1 MYLRDWRPMTELT
14 VFDILVRTLDSQERR
29 SLLDR
34 ILASSEVSQTP
45 LRADDEDEKMVDLA
59 GEYKRMSLFRRLLI
73 LIRSLFTGQDRF
85 AVLTQMLLRRLEG
98 MIERHGAGLAH
109 FRRRTFEM
117 RMYDELA
124 ALRMSVHSLRSPLDL
139 AMRREK
145 EEFIAFLAGVGMPE
159 VQKRLMEVSD
169 PESQWRDD
177 MELDSGSFRTELV
190 RRCDETLEAIPREPR
205 RAVYLDVQA
214 LNALARLA
222 LHPFGAM
229 LACFHPSGRGEE
241 RSCGFS
247 ELARYLVALSEVLAA
262 VKVPPTAEALRAL
275 FLYCYKDSLLD
286 PTFRLDEHLKA
297 DLITVE
303 SALNGIREFNEAVPI
318 NLVVKYATGNL
329 GYQPKTP
336 GGGEDWYAV
345 YKSFWRRRLSRNY
358 ALFYRGKM
366 VERLAARAVAYLG
379 VAKLPELSEYRS
391 EQFDGESR
399 LRHVLSLAFLKGFFQ
414 NVFARIS
421 RPLRI
426 ILTSGDFYKPENRS
440 ELNDALAYLG
450 LIEENITS
458 LESRLAAEGDLGVQ
472 LADARA
478 ERKSPAARLQ
488 RIRAVAEQADRN
500 ASYLVAECYKKLYNL
515 TQVLQGILHGKSS
528 ERYDTLANLSSIG
541 GVGNRLLVSAWS
553 EALEQLKGALGLLRE
568 VRDVEEASLQS

>member
-1 MYLRDWRPMTELT
+1 MTELT

-34 ILASSEVSQTP
+34 ILASSEVSQAP
-45 LRADDEDEKMVDLA
+45 LRPPDEDEQMVDLA
-59 GEYKRMSLFRRLLI
+59 GEYKRMSLFRKLLI

-85 AVLTQMLLRRLEG
+85 LVLEQILLRRLEA
-98 MIERHGAGLAH
+98 MIERHGAGLMH
-109 FRRRTFEM
+109 FRKRTFETQ
-117 RMYDELA
+117 MYDELA
-124 ALRMSVHSLRSPLDL
+124 ALRMSVQYLKSPLDL
-139 AMRREK
+139 SMRREK
-145 EEFIAFLAGVGMPE
+145 DEFIAFLAGIEMPE

-177 MELDSGSFRTELV
+177 MELDSGSFRTELT
-190 RRCDETLEAIPREPR
+190 RRCEEILEGIPKEMR

-229 LACFHPSGRGEE
+229 LACFRSSSGGEE

-262 VKVPPTAEALRAL
+262 VQVPPAAEALRAL

-286 PTFRLDEHLKA
+286 PAFKLDEHLKA
-297 DLITVE
+297 DLISVE

-329 GYQPKTP
+329 GYKPKVS
-336 GGGEDWYAV
+336 GGGEDWYAI
-345 YKSFWRRRLSRNY
+345 YKSFWKRRLADNY

-366 VERLAARAVAYLG
+366 VDRLASRAVAYLG
-379 VAKLPELSEYRS
+379 VARLPALEEYRPD
-391 EQFDGESR
+391 QFDHGSQ
-399 LRHVLSLAFLKGFFQ
+399 LKHVLSLAFLKGFFQ
-414 NVFARIS
+414 NVFARVT

-426 ILTSGDFYKPENRS
+426 ILTSGDFYKPENRN

-450 LIEENITS
+450 LIEDNINN
-458 LESRLAAEGDLGVQ
+458 LESRLTREGDLGLQ

-478 ERKSPAARLQ
+478 ERKSPAARLR
-488 RIRAVAEQADRN
+488 RIRSVAEQADRN
-500 ASYLVAECYKKLYNL
+500 ASYLVAECYKKLSNL

-553 EALEQLKGALGLLRE
+553 DALEQLKGAQGLLRE
-568 VRDVEEASLQS
+568 IRDVEESSLQS

>member
-1 MYLRDWRPMTELT
+1 MTELT
-14 VFDILVRTLDSQERR
+14 VFDILVRTLNSQERK

-45 LRADDEDEKMVDLA
+45 LRPADEDEEMVDLA

-73 LIRSLFTGQDRF
+73 LIRCLFTGQDRF
-85 AVLTQMLLRRLEG
+85 VVLEQILLRRLEA
-98 MIERHGAGLAH
+98 MIERHAAGLVH
-109 FRRRTFEM
+109 FRKRTFEM
-117 RMYDELA
+117 QMYDELA
-124 ALRMSVHSLRSPLDL
+124 ALRMSVQYLKSPLDL

-145 EEFIAFLAGVGMPE
+145 EEFIAFLAGTEMPE
-159 VQKRLMEVSD
+159 VQQRLMEVSD

-177 MELDSGSFRTELV
+177 MDLDSGSFRTELT
-190 RRCDETLEAIPREPR
+190 RHCEEILEGIPKETR
-205 RAVYLDVQA
+205 RAVYFDVQA

-229 LACFHPSGRGEE
+229 LACFRPGDGGVE

-262 VKVPPTAEALRAL
+262 VQVPPTAEALRAL
-275 FLYCYKDSLLD
+275 FVYCYKDSLLD
-286 PTFRLDEHLKA
+286 AAFKLDEHLKA
-297 DLITVE
+297 DLISVE

-329 GYQPKTP
+329 GYQPRTP
-336 GGGEDWYAV
+336 GGGEDWYAI
-345 YKSFWRRRLSRNY
+345 YKSFWKRRLADNY
-358 ALFYRGKM
+358 ALFYRVKM
-366 VERLAARAVAYLG
+366 ADRLAVRAVAYLG
-379 VAKLPELSEYRS
+379 IARLPQLEEYRP
-391 EQFDGESR
+391 EQFEGGSP
-399 LRHVLSLAFLKGFFQ
+399 LKHVLSLAFLKGFFQ

-426 ILTSGDFYKPENRS
+426 ILTSGDFYKPENRN
-440 ELNDALAYLG
+440 ELNDSLAYLG
-450 LIEENITS
+450 LIEENINS
-458 LESRLAAEGDLGVQ
+458 LESRLTKEGDLGVQ

-478 ERKSPAARLQ
+478 ERKSPAARLH

-553 EALEQLKGALGLLRE
+553 DALEQLKAALGLLRE
-568 VRDVEEASLQS
+568 IRDIEESSLQS